1 MQVTYTQRPS
11 RVSVF
16 AHTLGTDIF
25 LRRNIVEREDE
36 ETGQTL
42 YECEEVQAR
51 LSTPV
56 TVDGIET
63 DFDGWWEIIASTPK
77 PQQRTTAQ
85 QLAQLRADV
94 DWVAAVSGIDL
105 GV

>member
-1 MQVTYTQRPS
+1 MQTTYTQRPA

-16 AHTLGTDIF
+16 EHSQGTDIF
-25 LRRNIVEREDE
+25 LRRNIVEREDAE
-36 ETGQTL
+36 AEQTL
-42 YECEEVQAR
+42 YECNEIQAR

-56 TVDGIET
+56 TVDEIET
-63 DFDGWWEIIASTPK
+63 DFDGWWEIIASMPK

-94 DWVAAVSGIDL
+94 DWMAAVSGIDL